1 MNPSKLKQ
9 AGLSEYEAK
18 AYLALLK
25 FGAIG
30 GQECAKRSGV
40 PPTRVYDAL
49 KSLVVKGLA
58 SQVQEKP
65 LLFKAIKP
73 EIGLKHLF
81 RDKLQR
87 LIDTENQLVGS
98 LKSIK
103 QEQVS
108 EQKIHEKVTTV
119 LGFNRMYNHVIELLS
134 QTKKEFLVFS
144 IGEDVP
150 YELKLESKRAA
161 RRGCILKLIVTKCD
175 SENMHILKERQKEG
189 YQVKYYPS
197 TGDYTFATFDK
208 RVAFINVRNPQVKDE
223 RISSFFEVPGMANAL
238 TEHFDQ
244 IWKKAKPINSLS

>member
-1 MNPSKLKQ
+1 MIDRLRE

-18 AYLALLK
+18 AYLVLLK

-30 GQECAKRSGV
+30 GQECAKQSGV

-58 SQVQEKP
+58 SKVQEKP

-81 RDKLQR
+81 RNKLQR
-87 LIDTENQLVGS
+87 LLDTENQLVGS

-103 QEQVS
+103 KEQIS
-108 EQKIHEKVTTV
+108 EPKIIEKVTTV
-119 LGFNRMYNHVIELLS
+119 LGYNKLFYHVIELLS
-134 QTKKEFLVFS
+134 QTKKEFQVFS

-161 RRGCILKLIVTKCD
+161 RKGCKLKLIVTKCD
-175 SENMHILKERQKEG
+175 SENIHILKERQKEG
-189 YQVKYYPS
+189 YQIKYYPS
-197 TGDYTFATFDK
+197 TGEYTFATFDRK
-208 RVAFINVRNPQVKDE
+208 VAMIHVKNPQIKEE
-223 RISSFFEVPGMANAL
+223 RVTTFFEVPGMAKVLA
-238 TEHFDQ
+238 EHFDH
-244 IWKKAKPINSLS
+244 IWKKAKPINSFS